1 MKLLRAALVPLVGV
15 VLASPSVCRA
25 QSIQSPYRF
34 VDKTQAVSA
43 FAGYVA
49 TGKGSVGLGP
59 KSGPLFGTRY
69 SIRLS
74 GPFNVEI
81 EPAFFKSTRP
91 VRDTT
96 VVDSARQIVGE
107 ADIALLVVNGALR
120 FNITGPRT
128 WNRLQPFLLFGGGA
142 AVDLSGSSPD
152 DELVTGEARFD
163 FGTSFAGAIGG
174 GVEWFA
180 SDRLTVRFDARN
192 ALWKIKTPLAFL
204 ADDFGANTPG
214 EEWVQNGWF
223 TVGFSLR
230 F

>member
-1 MKLLRAALVPLVGV
+1 MKLPCTGVVLLVGV
-15 VLASPSVCRA
+15 ALASPSTINA

-34 VDKTQAVSA
+34 VDKTQAVSI

-49 TGKGSVGLGP
+49 TTKGSVGLGP
-59 KSGPLFGTRY
+59 ESAPLIGARY

-74 GPFNVEI
+74 GPFVIEL
-81 EPAFFKSTRP
+81 EPAFFKSTRD

-96 VVDSARQIVGE
+96 VVDSARKVVGE
-107 ADIALLVVNGALR
+107 GDVALLVVNGGLR

-142 AVDLSGSSPD
+142 AIDLSGSSPD
-152 DELVTGEARFD
+152 DDLVTAEARFD

-180 SDRLTVRFDARN
+180 SDRFTVRLDARN
-192 ALWKIKTPLAFL
+192 ALWKIETPLAFM
-204 ADDFGANTPG
+204 ADAFGANTPG
-214 EEWVQNGWF
+214 DEWVQNGWF